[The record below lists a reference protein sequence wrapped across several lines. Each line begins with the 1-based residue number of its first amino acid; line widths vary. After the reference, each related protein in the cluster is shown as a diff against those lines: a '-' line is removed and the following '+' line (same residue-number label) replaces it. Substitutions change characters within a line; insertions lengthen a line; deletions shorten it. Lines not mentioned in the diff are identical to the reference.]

1 VGIRGLALWDTVS
14 QAHYVIIPK
23 SSGMS
28 MAKIKGTG
36 TVHAIGARE
45 HRKGEFYVYVWGK
58 TE

>member
-1 VGIRGLALWDTVS
+1 LWDTVS